1 MLFIVGA
8 VKVYIILIND
18 RLLFYLVSGIAF
30 IYCGIEYNNSF
41 FIVPDIIPYGTMANL
56 RSVTT

>member
-1 MLFIVGA
+1 M
-8 VKVYIILIND
+8 KILIND

>member
-1 MLFIVGA
+1 M
-8 VKVYIILIND
+8 KILIND
-18 RLLFYLVSGIAF
+18 RLLFNLVSGIAPF